1 MKEASLV
8 TVFHEESVAQL
19 KKLIGIEESD
29 LLIRKSRF
37 RLFFKDN
44 RYKWLE
50 REHLV
55 HIFIDYDHY

>member
-1 MKEASLV
+1 MKEASSGA
-8 TVFHEESVAQL
+8 VFHEESVVQL

-29 LLIRKSRF
+29 LLMRKSRF
-37 RLFFKDN
+37 WLFFKEN
-44 RYKWLE
+44 QYKWLE